1 VIRILFWFYRRS
13 LAARRVLRERLTTV
27 GAAVLAGLFLV
38 SFLAVNPGQTLAYQ
52 AWVLLVLLLGC
63 ALGFAPFFRARVR
76 LERRL
81 PRFGTAGEPL
91 RYRVRIDNLGAHRQI
106 GLEYCEVLHRQEADF
121 ATFAQRLRPGRR
133 SRSFQLSAPML
144 SVDLAS
150 VVPQAV
156 PAIPAKGSAAFTV
169 ELAPLKRGS
178 LHLRGAWLGRPDP
191 LGLVRGL
198 QRFRASDSVMIL
210 PQRHPVAPGT
220 LPGMTQYQHGGVNF
234 ASGIGESEEFVGVR
248 EYRRGD
254 SLRRVH
260 WRVSARLGRPVVREY
275 QDEYFVRHAL
285 VLDTFCDPSL
295 DVVFEDA
302 VTVAASFAYTV
313 PDQES
318 LLDLLFVGPVTVC
331 VTAGRGVGNTE
342 HMLEVLACASPCR
355 EPRFADLEE
364 VTLRYSARMSGCLLV
379 LLDWDEPRRRLVR
392 RLKAMRIPVWV
403 FLILPPE
410 GEPLPPPELASEQP
424 DRWVTLNTGRIA
436 EGLRT
441 L

>member
-1 VIRILFWFYRRS
+1 
-13 LAARRVLRERLTTV
+13 LRERLTPA
-27 GAAVLAGLFLV
+27 GAAVLASLFLV
-38 SFLAVNPGQTLAYQ
+38 SFLAANPGQTLAYQ

-63 ALGFAPFFRARVR
+63 GLSFAPFFRARVR

-91 RYRVRIDNLGAHRQI
+91 RYRVRVDNLSARHQL
-106 GLEYCEVLHRQEADF
+106 GLDYCEVLPRGELNLAAF
-121 ATFAQRLRPGRR
+121 RERLRPGRR

-144 SVDLAS
+144 AV
-150 VVPQAV
+150 QAARAI
-156 PAIPAKGSAAFTV
+156 PRALPEIPAKGSIAITA
-169 ELAPLKRGS
+169 ELMPLRRGP
-178 LHLRGAWLGRPDP
+178 LRLKGAWVGRADP
-191 LGLVRGL
+191 LGLIRGL
-198 QRFRASDSVMIL
+198 RRFKAPDSVMIL
-210 PQRHPVAPGT
+210 PQRHPVSPGT

-260 WRVSARLGRPVVREY
+260 WRVSARLGKPVVREY

-302 VTVAASFAYTV
+302 VGVAASFAYTV

-318 LLDLLFVGPVTVC
+318 LLDLLFVGPGTVC

-342 HMLEVLACASPCR
+342 HMLEVLACACPCR

-364 VTLRYSARMSGCLLV
+364 LALRYSARMSGCILV

-403 FLILPPE
+403 FLVLPPE
-410 GEPLPPPELASEQP
+410 AEAVAAPERASEQP
-424 DRWVTLNTGRIA
+424 DRWVTLNAGRIA
-436 EGLRT
+436 EGLRA